1 MLILENIFPPSS
13 VKNHYK
19 IVAKEGAFYRII
31 IDWFESGMKESP
43 EEMGTLCAE
52 ILEK

>member
-1 MLILENIFPPSS
+1 MI
-13 VKNHYK
+13 
-19 IVAKEGAFYRII
+19 AKEGAFYRII
-31 IDWFESGMKESP
+31 VDWFMLGMKESP